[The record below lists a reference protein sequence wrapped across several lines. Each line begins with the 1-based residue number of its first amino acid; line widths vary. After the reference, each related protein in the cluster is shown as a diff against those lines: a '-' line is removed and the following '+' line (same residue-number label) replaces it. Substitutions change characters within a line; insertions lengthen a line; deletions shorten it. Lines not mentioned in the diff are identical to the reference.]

1 MAARYEENGKLS
13 EVVPSLE
20 EGGHR
25 LAVIAGT
32 STCHLVQVH
41 ISSLTKRQLFTD
53 FDMQRCRVPKVFSL
67 MVYGVPT
74 RCIQFAVTFVVDF
87 STFCSKIIRIQ
98 LSMDGG

>member
-41 ISSLTKRQLFTD
+41 ISSLSSEAIITD
-53 FDMQRCRVPKVFSL
+53 FDMQRCRVPKVSSL

-74 RCIQFAVTFVVDF
+74 RYVQLAVIVVPTTFKKND
-87 STFCSKIIRIQ
+87 
-98 LSMDGG
+98 

>member
-1 MAARYEENGKLS
+1 VAARYEEDGKLS

-41 ISSLTKRQLFTD
+41 IYTFLSSEAIITD
-53 FDMQRCRVPKVFSL
+53 FYM
-67 MVYGVPT
+67 
-74 RCIQFAVTFVVDF
+74 
-87 STFCSKIIRIQ
+87 
-98 LSMDGG
+98 

>member
-1 MAARYEENGKLS
+1 MAARYNENGKLS

-41 ISSLTKRQLFTD
+41 ISSVSSEAIITD
-53 FDMQRCRVPKVFSL
+53 LDMQRCRVLKVSSL
-67 MVYGVPT
+67 TAYGVPT
-74 RCIQFAVTFVVDF
+74 RYIHCH
-87 STFCSKIIRIQ
+87 FCRWFFNNFF
-98 LSMDGG
+98 LND

>member
-13 EVVPSLE
+13 EIVPSLG

-41 ISSLTKRQLFTD
+41 ISSFASEAVITD
-53 FDMQRCRVPKVFSL
+53 FDMERCRVPKASSL
-67 MVYGVPT
+67 MVYGVLT
-74 RCIQFAVTFVVDF
+74 RYI
-87 STFCSKIIRIQ
+87 
-98 LSMDGG
+98 LSHCFFFN

>member
-1 MAARYEENGKLS
+1 MAARYEENGNLS

-41 ISSLTKRQLFTD
+41 ISSLSSE
-53 FDMQRCRVPKVFSL
+53 V
-67 MVYGVPT
+67 
-74 RCIQFAVTFVVDF
+74 
-87 STFCSKIIRIQ
+87 IIY
-98 LSMDGG
+98 

>member
-32 STCHLVQVH
+32 STCHLVQV
-41 ISSLTKRQLFTD
+41 IYLPSPQRQLLLILI
-53 FDMQRCRVPKVFSL
+53 CN
-67 MVYGVPT
+67 
-74 RCIQFAVTFVVDF
+74 VVEPP
-87 STFCSKIIRIQ
+87 RY
-98 LSMDGG
+98 LR

>member
-1 MAARYEENGKLS
+1 MRTFFFSSRHINRLIIHFFKKRYAGWLGSVAARYEENGNLS

-41 ISSLTKRQLFTD
+41 I
-53 FDMQRCRVPKVFSL
+53 FSL
-67 MVYGVPT
+67 SSEV
-74 RCIQFAVTFVVDF
+74 
-87 STFCSKIIRIQ
+87 IIY
-98 LSMDGG
+98 